1 MTMKRLDKLIIV
13 IPGSCTLKDIKNVI
27 RFHEA
32 SLWTLSDLAVE
43 GRMNKASFLPA
54 DDVPNDLEF
63 LAETASAPSDSTRV
77 WSGKL
82 RYNSS
87 EQMVVLYRDN

>member
-1 MTMKRLDKLIIV
+1 MTMKKLEKLTIV

-32 SLWTLSDLAVE
+32 SLWVLDDLAVD

-63 LAETASAPSDSTRV
+63 LAETAPAPSDSTQV

-87 EQMVVLYRDN
+87 EQRVVLYRAN